1 MDLQTAL
8 KPLWEGDTVFAES
21 VLFFPDP
28 RTGEIGPA
36 PLFYPADKILRVT
49 SSDFM
54 IEYKENT
61 DYYLENGHLFRM
73 PGSAIPAMEY
83 DAYYLKEPAA
93 IAIASVSAPG
103 RFVRFEPGGF
113 YHRKQVAVTYRHSG
127 TWAGL
132 LQPCVADRL
141 PETFR
146 RLENGAPL
154 KVLLYWVS
162 LMEGCDVSGR
172 CKLPPHLPP
181 FADLFLQWLRERY
194 PRSAVTAVNTAVG
207 GTSSAWGLEQAGGR
221 VAAHDPDLV
230 LVNFG
235 MNDSGCPILPA
246 QYEANL
252 RGIIRTVRERKRDAE
267 FLLLTPGVAGP
278 DCLGW
283 TQWQPHYRP
292 VLDRIAADT
301 PGVAVV
307 RAGETQELILRRKRY
322 GDVTA
327 NGVNHLND
335 FMTRIYAQVLIRSMS
350 KDG

>member
-28 RTGEIGPA
+28 VTGEIGPA
-36 PLFYPADKILRVT
+36 PLFYPAEEILRVT

-54 IEYKENT
+54 IEYEENV
-61 DYYLENGHLFRM
+61 DYYLENGRLFRT
-73 PGSAIPAMEY
+73 PGSAIPAMDY
-83 DAYYLKEPAA
+83 DAYYLEEPAS
-93 IAIASVSAPG
+93 ISIASAGAPG
-103 RFVRFEPGGF
+103 RFVRYEPGGF
-113 YHRKQVAVTYRHSG
+113 YHRKQAAVTYRHSG
-127 TWAGL
+127 AWTGL
-132 LQPCVADRL
+132 LQPCAADRL

-146 RLENGAPL
+146 RLEHGAPL
-154 KVLLYWVS
+154 KVLLYGDS

-172 CKLPPHLPP
+172 CQLPPYLPP
-181 FADLFLQWLRERY
+181 FTELFLRWLRERY
-194 PRSAVTAVNTAVG
+194 PQSAVTAVNTAVG
-207 GTSSAWGLEQAGGR
+207 GTNSDWGLEQAGSR
-221 VAAHDPDLV
+221 VAVHEPDLV

-235 MNDSGCPILPA
+235 MNDSGWPILPER
-246 QYEANL
+246 YEANL
-252 RGIIRTVRERKRDAE
+252 RGIIRTVRERKREAE

-283 TQWQPHYRP
+283 TKWQPHYRP
-292 VLDRIAADT
+292 VLDAIAADT

-307 RAGETQELILRRKRY
+307 RTGETQELILSRKRY

-335 FMTRIYAQVLIRSMS
+335 FMTRIYAQVLIRTMS
-350 KDG
+350 RA